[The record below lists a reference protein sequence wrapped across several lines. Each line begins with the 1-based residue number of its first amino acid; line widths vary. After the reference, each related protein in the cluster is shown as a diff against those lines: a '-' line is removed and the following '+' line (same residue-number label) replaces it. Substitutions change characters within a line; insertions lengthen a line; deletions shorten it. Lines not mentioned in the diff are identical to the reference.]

1 MAGAPKGNQNAV
13 KDNRIWGEAIRKAV
27 MQRNG
32 DKLRALADKL
42 IDRAAEGD
50 IAAMKELGDR
60 LDGKP
65 AQVTQLTGADGGA
78 ILSKLEVQFVGSK
91 GAVP

>member
-1 MAGAPKGNQNAV
+1 MNSMAGAPKGNQNAV
-13 KDNRIWGEAIRKAV
+13 KDNRIWGNAIRKAV

-32 DKLRALADKL
+32 DKLRTLADKL

-60 LDGKP
+60 LDGRP
-65 AQVTQLTGADGGA
+65 AQTTIVQGDNDKPLVSR
-78 ILSKLEVQFVGSK
+78 IEVALVNNK
-91 GAVP
+91 G